1 MSDHPFE
8 NTYELSNE
16 QLIKLEEAEDEMLR
30 NNLGK
35 AEDILLELLGEDD
48 ECIPVL
54 NNLAHLY
61 CRHFSDFEKAV
72 ELYDKVLR
80 LEPDN
85 AWARDA
91 RRRYQ
96 RYVGRD

>member
-1 MSDHPFE
+1 MSDYTFD
-8 NTYELSNE
+8 NTYELTHD
-16 QLIKLEEAEDEMLR
+16 QLEKLENAEEEMLR

-35 AEDILLELLGEDD
+35 AEEILLAMLDD
-48 ECIPVL
+48 DEECIPAL

-61 CRHFSDFEKAV
+61 GRHFSDFEKAV
-72 ELYDKVLR
+72 EIYDKVLM

-91 RRRYQ
+91 RRRYL

>member
-8 NTYELSNE
+8 NTYDLSNE
-16 QLIKLEEAEDEMLR
+16 QLEMLDEAEAEMLR
-30 NNLGK
+30 NNLGR
-35 AEDILLELLGEDD
+35 AEDILLAMLVEEE

-61 CRHFSDFEKAV
+61 GRHFSDFEKAV
-72 ELYDKVLR
+72 ELYNQVLE

-85 AWARDA
+85 SWARDA
-91 RRRYQ
+91 RRRYLRQ
-96 RYVGRD
+96 SL

>member
-1 MSDHPFE
+1 MSDHAFV
-8 NTYELSNE
+8 NTYDLSNE
-16 QLIKLEEAEDEMLR
+16 QLESLDEAEQELLR
-30 NNLGK
+30 NNLGR
-35 AEDILLELLGEDD
+35 AEKILLSMLVDEE

-61 CRHFSDFEKAV
+61 GRHFSDFEKAV
-72 ELYDKVLR
+72 ELYDKVLA

>member
-1 MSDHPFE
+1 MSAHPFD
-8 NTYELSNE
+8 NTYDLSND
-16 QLIKLEEAEDEMLR
+16 QLLKLEEAEDLMLR
-30 NNLGK
+30 HELGK
-35 AEDILLELLGEDD
+35 AENILLEMLEDD
-48 ECIPVL
+48 GECIPVL

-61 CRHFSDFEKAV
+61 GRHFSDFEKAV
-72 ELYDKVLR
+72 ELYDKVLD

>member
-61 CRHFSDFEKAV
+61 GRHFSDLEKAV

-80 LEPDN
+80 L
-85 AWARDA
+85 
-91 RRRYQ
+91 
-96 RYVGRD
+96 

>member
-1 MSDHPFE
+1 MSDHAFV
-8 NTYELSNE
+8 NTYDLSNE
-16 QLIKLEEAEDEMLR
+16 QLESLDKAEEEMLR
-30 NNLGK
+30 NNLGR
-35 AEDILLELLGEDD
+35 AEDILLSMLVDEE
-48 ECIPVL
+48 ECIPAM

-61 CRHFSDFEKAV
+61 GRYFSDFEKAV
-72 ELYDKVLR
+72 ELYDKVLA

-91 RRRYQ
+91 RRRYL

>member
-1 MSDHPFE
+1 MANYAFD
-8 NTYELSNE
+8 NTYDLSNE
-16 QLIKLEEAEDEMLR
+16 QLQTLEEAEEAMLR
-30 NNLGK
+30 NDLGK
-35 AEDILLELLGEDD
+35 AEDILLQMLEEDE

-54 NNLAHLY
+54 NNLAHMY
-61 CRHFSDFEKAV
+61 GRHFSDFEKAV

-91 RRRYQ
+91 RRRYM

>member
-8 NTYELSNE
+8 NTYDLSNE
-16 QLIKLEEAEDEMLR
+16 QLLKLEEAEDEMLK

-35 AEDILLELLGEDD
+35 AEDILLEMLDDDD

-61 CRHFSDFEKAV
+61 GRHFSDFEKAV
-72 ELYDKVLR
+72 ELLS
-80 LEPDN
+80 LIHISEPT
-85 AWARDA
+85 RP
-91 RRRYQ
+91 Y
-96 RYVGRD
+96 

>member
-1 MSDHPFE
+1 MSDHAFE
-8 NTYELSNE
+8 NTYDLSNE
-16 QLIKLEEAEDEMLR
+16 QLQQLDEAEDEMLR

-35 AEDILLELLGEDD
+35 AEDILLSMLEEEED
-48 ECIPVL
+48 CIPVL

-61 CRHFSDFEKAV
+61 GRHFSDFEKAV
-72 ELYDKVLR
+72 ELYDKVLA

-85 AWARDA
+85 AWAGDA

>member
-1 MSDHPFE
+1 MSDYTFD
-8 NTYELSNE
+8 NTYDLTHD
-16 QLIKLEEAEDEMLR
+16 QLEKLENAEEEMLR

-35 AEDILLELLGEDD
+35 AEEILLAMLDD
-48 ECIPVL
+48 DEECIPAL

-61 CRHFSDFEKAV
+61 GRHFSDFEKAV
-72 ELYDKVLR
+72 EIYDKVLM
-80 LEPDN
+80 LEPDI

-91 RRRYQ
+91 RRRYL

>member
-1 MSDHPFE
+1 MSDHACE
-8 NTYELSNE
+8 NTYDLSDD
-16 QLIKLEEAEDEMLR
+16 QLTKLDEAEEKKLR
-30 NNLGK
+30 NNLGR
-35 AEDILLELLGEDD
+35 AEEILLEMLEDDD

-61 CRHFSDFEKAV
+61 GRHFSDFEKAV
-72 ELYDKVLR
+72 ELYDKVLS

-91 RRRYQ
+91 RRRYM

>member
-1 MSDHPFE
+1 MADYGFD
-8 NTYELSNE
+8 NTYDLSKE
-16 QLIKLEEAEDEMLR
+16 QLENLENAEEEMLR

-35 AEDILLELLGEDD
+35 AEEILLQMLEEDD
-48 ECIPVL
+48 ECIPAL

-61 CRHFSDFEKAV
+61 GRHFSDFEKAV
-72 ELYDKVLR
+72 EIYDKVLA

-85 AWARDA
+85 SWARDA

>member
-8 NTYELSNE
+8 NTYDLSNE
-16 QLIKLEEAEDEMLR
+16 QLLKLEEAEDEMLK

-35 AEDILLELLGEDD
+35 AEDILLEMLDEDD

-61 CRHFSDFEKAV
+61 GRHFSDFEKLIPRV
-72 ELYDKVLR
+72 FQDSKKLIILIKQNDH
-80 LEPDN
+80 
-85 AWARDA
+85 
-91 RRRYQ
+91 
-96 RYVGRD
+96 

>member
-8 NTYELSNE
+8 NTYDLSNE
-16 QLIKLEEAEDEMLR
+16 QLLKLEEAEDEMLK

-35 AEDILLELLGEDD
+35 AEDILLEMLDEDD

-61 CRHFSDFEKAV
+61 GRHFSDFEKAV
-72 ELYDKVLR
+72 ELYDKVLQM
-80 LEPDN
+80 EPDN

-96 RYVGRD
+96 RYVGRE

>member
-8 NTYELSNE
+8 NTYDLSNE

-35 AEDILLELLGEDD
+35 AEDILLEMLEEDD

-61 CRHFSDFEKAV
+61 GRHFSDFEKAV
-72 ELYDKVLR
+72 EFYDKVLR

>member
-8 NTYELSNE
+8 NTYDLSNE
-16 QLIKLEEAEDEMLR
+16 QLLKLEEAEDEMLK

-35 AEDILLELLGEDD
+35 AEDILLEMLEDDD

-61 CRHFSDFEKAV
+61 GRHFSDFETAV
-72 ELYDKVLR
+72 ELYDKVLQM
-80 LEPDN
+80 EPDN

>member
-8 NTYELSNE
+8 NTYDLSNE
-16 QLIKLEEAEDEMLR
+16 QLTKLEEAEEEMIR

-35 AEDILLELLGEDD
+35 SEYILLKMLEDDD

-61 CRHFSDFEKAV
+61 GRHFSDFENAV
-72 ELYDKVLR
+72 ELYDKVLS

>member
-8 NTYELSNE
+8 NTYDLSNE
-16 QLIKLEEAEDEMLR
+16 QLIKLEEAEEEMLR

-35 AEDILLELLGEDD
+35 SEDILLQMLQDDD

-61 CRHFSDFEKAV
+61 GRHFSDFEKAV
-72 ELYDKVLR
+72 EIMEIEFR
-80 LEPDN
+80 
-85 AWARDA
+85 
-91 RRRYQ
+91 
-96 RYVGRD
+96 

>member
-1 MSDHPFE
+1 MSAHPFE
-8 NTYELSNE
+8 NTYDLSND
-16 QLIKLEEAEDEMLR
+16 QLLKLEEAEDLMLR
-30 NNLGK
+30 HELGK
-35 AEDILLELLGEDD
+35 AEDILLEMLEHDGD
-48 ECIPVL
+48 CIPVL

-61 CRHFSDFEKAV
+61 GRHFSDFEKAV
-72 ELYDKVLR
+72 ELYDKVLD